1 MCLRYEEPMA
11 CDSPSTAMTM
21 LTCSLSD
28 LLITLADKK
37 THTHTLPLSFA
48 LFLVCTNVTSILA
61 GVPQFS

>member
-1 MCLRYEEPMA
+1 MCLRHEEPMA

-28 LLITLADKK
+28 LLITLVDKK
-37 THTHTLPLSFA
+37 THTHPLSFA